1 MLYVRIEFHTSVLEC
16 YNYIEEELI
25 ETSDG
30 LMNVDLNVKVLIHVC
45 KKGGVCKEVR
55 VYNGSTSGS
64 VHAAKF

>member
-45 KKGGVCKEVR
+45 KKGGGGGLQRGQSLQWFHFWQCTC
-55 VYNGSTSGS
+55 S
-64 VHAAKF
+64 